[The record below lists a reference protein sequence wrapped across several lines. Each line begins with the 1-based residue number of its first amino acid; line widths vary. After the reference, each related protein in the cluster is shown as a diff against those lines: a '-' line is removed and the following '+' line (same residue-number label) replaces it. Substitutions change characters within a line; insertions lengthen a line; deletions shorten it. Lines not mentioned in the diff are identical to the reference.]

1 MGVKL
6 LAMYVLYVSRFAQTA
21 SFHCCSIGIDLFSIC
36 WRISVEPTPSV
47 PKPRVP
53 KWKKKRITIWY
64 ANNSIQL
71 DYWALGIVRING
83 LLRAV
88 SGRTK
93 ETADSEEPENTYER
107 FQFQFNL
114 HTHKFETDDAG
125 CECDVMHRHPN
136 KCVSHHNWLPKY
148 SQATMVP
155 EGKSRIEKKKKLCKH
170 WEAGKMVCIATRRKT
185 RNHFSSIR
193 HRADSVYKANH
204 TVRVES
210 IYIYKYYRIKRK
222 QCSNE
227 PAVVLDALSV

>member
-21 SFHCCSIGIDLFSIC
+21 SFHCSSIGIDLFSIC

-155 EGKSRIEKKKKLCKH
+155 EGKSRIEKKKNCANI
-170 WEAGKMVCIATRRKT
+170 ERRAKWYVSPQDARHEIT
-185 RNHFSSIR
+185 FPRYGIEPIVSI
-193 HRADSVYKANH
+193 
-204 TVRVES
+204 
-210 IYIYKYYRIKRK
+210 K
-222 QCSNE
+222 QTIRFGSNRFTFINIT
-227 PAVVLDALSV
+227 ASNASNAQTSQL